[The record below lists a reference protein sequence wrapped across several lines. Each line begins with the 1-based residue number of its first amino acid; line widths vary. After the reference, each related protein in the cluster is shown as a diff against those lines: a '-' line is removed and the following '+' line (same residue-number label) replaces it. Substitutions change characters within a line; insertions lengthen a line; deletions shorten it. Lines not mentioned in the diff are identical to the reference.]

1 MASVQDLEKNM
12 AIVHCLNYVDVGGAA
27 KTGDYIHM
35 KNYDGVTFVIS
46 SATVTNECVVTLQQ
60 CTQDADAGADAK
72 AIGAG
77 LTATFTVAAA
87 DDNATKTITVAAPQL
102 DVDNGF
108 EWLELE
114 TDTAAAAVLGATAI
128 CYRARYAEAVM
139 PSPLT

>member
-1 MASVQDLEKNM
+1 MADIQDLEKNM
-12 AIVHCLNYVDVGGAA
+12 AIVHCLNYVDVAGVA

-35 KNYDGVTFVIS
+35 KNYDGVTFVVS

-72 AIGAG
+72 QIGDG
-77 LTATFTVAAA
+77 KSVTFTVAAS
-87 DDNATKTITVAAPQL
+87 DDNATKTITVAAPEL
-102 DVDNGF
+102 DIDGGF
-108 EWLELE
+108 EWLELS

-128 CYRARYAEAVM
+128 CYRARYAEATM